1 MANQE
6 HLYFLLN
13 SDAARW
19 NHWKLVNSQIQLDF
33 SNAELRE
40 IQLTEKDLSGA
51 NFSNAD
57 LRGANLSAANL
68 SYANLAGA
76 DLSQVWLSI
85 PPNPDRLDNL
95 TGEAYDLKPV
105 DLSNANL
112 TGANL
117 AGANLTGVKLWKTV
131 MPNGEIQSNY

>member
-68 SYANLAGA
+68 SYANL
-76 DLSQVWLSI
+76 DRWLDKESELLVQI
-85 PPNPDRLDNL
+85 TLM
-95 TGEAYDLKPV
+95 
-105 DLSNANL
+105 LSNC
-112 TGANL
+112 L
-117 AGANLTGVKLWKTV
+117 AEKV
-131 MPNGEIQSNY
+131 

>member
-19 NHWKLVNSQIQLDF
+19 NHWKLVNSQIQPDF
-33 SNAELRE
+33 SNAEIQE
-40 IQLTEKDLSGA
+40 IQLIERNLSGA

-76 DLSQVWLSI
+76 DLSPACVSI
-85 PPNPDRLDNL
+85 PPSPDRLGNL
-95 TGEAYDLKPV
+95 TGEAYDQKPV
-105 DLSNANL
+105 DLSNADL

-131 MPNGEIQSNY
+131 MPNGEIKFNY